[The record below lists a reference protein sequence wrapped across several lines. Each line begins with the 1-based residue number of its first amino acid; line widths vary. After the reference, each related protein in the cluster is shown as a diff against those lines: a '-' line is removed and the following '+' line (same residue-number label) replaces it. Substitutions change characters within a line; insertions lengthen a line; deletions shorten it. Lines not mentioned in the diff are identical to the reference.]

1 MHKKCNNRLSPYA
14 CLDTMKQTISDFI
27 HYFQNSLSFFL
38 CGHHRKYASF
48 NEALEDSDTYEDQDV
63 INVVARKTQILK
75 ESIEHGLC
83 DEINDHRLIQNLFIL
98 SYIFHRNPMKVIE
111 LGGACGASYFLLHN
125 FVPHY
130 FKTWTII
137 ETPHMVKKAK
147 EIFEESTLNFVSI
160 GNFEIDST
168 LKKGDLL
175 IAQGVLQY
183 LDNPLQFFEN
193 IQLQDFKYIY
203 ISRTVVGIN
212 IKSPV
217 ITKQVVNISAHG
229 PGSMPKEMVD
239 RSTSQPLTI
248 VPLHLLTSKI
258 LDAYHIQFLFDEE
271 GENIVHIENK
281 KIKTKMIGLLLNR
294 KTDGEYS

>member
-1 MHKKCNNRLSPYA
+1 
-14 CLDTMKQTISDFI
+14 MKQTISNFI
-27 HYFQNSLSFFL
+27 HYFQNSLNFFHR
-38 CGHHRKYASF
+38 GHYRKYASF

-63 INVVARKTQILK
+63 INVVARKTQIFK

-98 SYIFHRNPMKVIE
+98 SYIFKRNPIKVIE
-111 LGGACGASYFLLHN
+111 LGGACGAAYFSLNH

-130 FKTWTII
+130 FKTWTIV
-137 ETPHMVKKAK
+137 ETPGMVKKAK
-147 EIFEESTLNFVSI
+147 EIFENSTVNFVPI
-160 GNFEIDST
+160 GNFEKDPT
-168 LKKGDLL
+168 LKKGDIL

-193 IQLQDFKYIY
+193 IQRQDFKYIY

-212 IKSPV
+212 IKNPV

-229 PGSMPKEMVD
+229 PGSMPKEIVD
-239 RSTSQPLTI
+239 RRTSQPLTI
-248 VPLHLLTSKI
+248 VPLHRLKSNI

-271 GENIVHIENK
+271 GETIVHVENQ
-281 KIKTKMIGLLLNR
+281 KIKTKMIGLLLSR
-294 KTDGEYS
+294 KTDGDVS